1 MSNFVRRIRGVAR
14 GARAVALALVVVP
27 VFALVLG
34 SASASPTWAQGEA
47 LPAVSERGRAPYIAV
62 LVWHDVL
69 PQKEVWFDTTT
80 ATFASQLDA
89 IARGGFHVIT
99 LATLRDHLV
108 NGTPIPPKPLA
119 LTFDDNGHG
128 IYENAFPLLER
139 HRFAAT
145 LFVHTNF
152 VGKTTSKHH
161 NTWDELRA
169 MERSG
174 LIDVQS
180 QTANHPPDLTKLS
193 DADVL
198 HEFHLSAFSLER
210 RLGRKIYAV
219 VYPYDVYD
227 ARVERLAA
235 RSGYVLGFTEDW
247 GAAGDSASLLEIHRY
262 SILTRFDQALADV
275 AAHAR

>member
-1 MSNFVRRIRGVAR
+1 MPTTSANRRLRFFFFLP
-14 GARAVALALVVVP
+14 LACG
-27 VFALVLG
+27 ALVL
-34 SASASPTWAQGEA
+34 ALAAARADDA
-47 LPAVSERGRAPYIAV
+47 LPGVAPAGREPYVAV

-69 PQKEVWFDTTT
+69 PHKDVWFDTTT
-80 ATFASQLDA
+80 DVFAGQLDA
-89 IARGGFHVIT
+89 IARGGFHVIP
-99 LATLRDHLV
+99 LSLLRDHLAH
-108 NGTPIPPKPLA
+108 GRPIPPKSLV
-119 LTFDDNGHG
+119 LTFDDNGSG
-128 IYENAFPLLER
+128 IYANAFPLLLR
-139 HRFAAT
+139 RRFPAT

-161 NTWDELRA
+161 NTWDDLRA
-169 MERSG
+169 MELSG

-180 QTANHPPDLTKLS
+180 QTANHPPDLTQLS

-198 HEFHLSAFSLER
+198 HEFALSKFSLER
-210 RLGRKIYAV
+210 RLGRPIYAV

-235 RSGYVLGFTEDW
+235 RAGYALGFTEDW
-247 GAAGDSASLLEIHRY
+247 GAAGDSSSLLEIHRY